1 MQVSL
6 LKHKRCRILVKNYRD
21 RGSIMKLAS
30 IITIS
35 LLVFWVLIT
44 ILDMWFDIMSW
55 DVFIKFSITLALL
68 GVVALIIAI
77 AKREYIDEKNLKK
90 DKYID

>member
-1 MQVSL
+1 
-6 LKHKRCRILVKNYRD
+6 
-21 RGSIMKLAS
+21 MKLAS